1 MSRNWNSLSIG
12 IAGFIVCL
20 VACGPR
26 SSDES
31 NQDQVDSLVQDSL
44 DQVALI
50 EFEKRKAE
58 VDADLLAKDRA
69 EIKTDLQSEDLAKV
83 DTVVVDSLEAAPEE
97 MAMMPREMIPDPP
110 LESVTYETAPED
122 VESDYVE
129 VVDELVE
136 TQQGDVDMDGV
147 PDFRDEDPFET
158 VESVEIAE
166 PVSRG
171 ITEESMEPVEAQAV
185 ADNSPQAPQIDSED
199 FKVKLAVDSNLK
211 LGQTGTLRIWIGAAA
226 LEKAFNPRLARAE
239 TTFPASVGQFAKIT
253 PYAPDFEISDS
264 EVTCV
269 KIDRSGAEVKY
280 SITAKKTGK
289 LNVSATVH
297 LFNGDNCDGIPTP
310 KSVETISVEVK
321 VDGKEIVTGKL
332 GEMFAVFWDSF
343 MSFWGALVA
352 LVFAALLYVIRKKMK
367 SKTGYEDPGA
377 S

>member
-12 IAGFIVCL
+12 IAGLIACL

-26 SSDES
+26 SSDQS
-31 NQDQVDSLVQDSL
+31 SQGQVDSLVQDSL

-58 VDADLLAKDRA
+58 VDADLLAKDLVEVVPDIRA
-69 EIKTDLQSEDLAKV
+69 EDLIKE
-83 DTVVVDSLEAAPEE
+83 DTVVSDTGEAAPEE
-97 MAMMPREMIPDPP
+97 MAMMPQEIIPDPP
-110 LESVTYETAPED
+110 LESVSYETAPVD
-122 VESDYVE
+122 VESDNVE
-129 VVDELVE
+129 VVAEVEEL
-136 TQQGDVDMDGV
+136 QPGDVDEDGI
-147 PDFRDEDPFET
+147 PDYFDEDPYET
-158 VESVEIAE
+158 TESGEVSE
-166 PVSRG
+166 PISRG
-171 ITEESMEPVEAQAV
+171 ITEESLESTEAVPAQDNTAQASGI
-185 ADNSPQAPQIDSED
+185 NSED

-211 LGQTGTLRIWIGAAA
+211 LGQTGTLRVWIGAAA

-239 TTFPASVGQFAKIT
+239 TTFPANVGQFAKIT
-253 PYAPDFEISDS
+253 PYAPDFDISES

-332 GEMFAVFWDSF
+332 GEMFTVFWDSF